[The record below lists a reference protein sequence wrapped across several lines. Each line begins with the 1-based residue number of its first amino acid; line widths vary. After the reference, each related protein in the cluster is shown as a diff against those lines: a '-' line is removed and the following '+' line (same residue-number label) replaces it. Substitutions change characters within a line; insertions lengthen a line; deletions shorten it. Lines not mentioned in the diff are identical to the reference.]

1 MVAGI
6 IFIVAA
12 VFLAAVSVISMQDEY
27 YDRAFASFLMAV
39 LFLITGLSFLWY
51 EPDEPKE
58 HKEKVIEC
66 SEYRVVDQKSLT
78 IQDGDTVETA
88 KHFIYYK

>member
-1 MVAGI
+1 MGVGI

-12 VFLAAVSVISMQDEY
+12 VFLAAVDVMSMHDEY
-27 YDRAFASFLMAV
+27 HDRAFASFLMAV
-39 LFLITGLSFLWY
+39 LFLITGLSIFWY
-51 EPDEPKE
+51 EPEEPKG

-78 IQDGDTVETA
+78 IQDGDTVATV

>member
-1 MVAGI
+1 MGVGI
-6 IFIVAA
+6 FFIVVA
-12 VFLAAVSVISMQDEY
+12 VFLAAVGVMSIHDEY
-27 YDRAFASFLMAV
+27 YDRAFALFLMAA
-39 LFLITGLSFLWY
+39 LFLITGLSFFWY
-51 EPDEPKE
+51 EPKE

-78 IQDGDTVETA
+78 IQDGDTVETV